1 MTEIRAFEVAN
12 RGRRTVVGKIDQLLA
27 GESESVDRSAVA
39 EHTDAE
45 ALSGLEA
52 AARAGLVEARGG
64 ARWLDAHR
72 RIAADWPAAIGTR
85 TVFVGDD
92 PGRLRRRRRRRLP
105 RGRLRRR
112 SDEVLRIDQVFVADE
127 ARELGF
133 GDALVAAAM
142 QWGRE
147 HGAELVEAETLPG
160 DRNLKNLY
168 ERAGVT
174 ARLITVS
181 KRLAP

>member
-1 MTEIRAFEVAN
+1 MIDPFV
-12 RGRRTVVGKIDQLLA
+12 RR
-27 GESESVDRSAVA
+27 A

-64 ARWLDAHR
+64 ARWLDAHH
-72 RIAADWPAAIGTR
+72 RIAADWPTAIGTR
-85 TVFVGDD
+85 TVFVGTIPADSGADVVVAYLVADCIVD
-92 PGRLRRRRRRRLP
+92 PMKI
-105 RGRLRRR
+105 
-112 SDEVLRIDQVFVADE
+112 LRIDQVFVVDE

-133 GDALVAAAM
+133 GDALLAAAM

>member
-1 MTEIRAFEVAN
+1 VIDPDV
-12 RGRRTVVGKIDQLLA
+12 RR
-27 GESESVDRSAVA
+27 A
-39 EHTDAE
+39 EHGDAE
-45 ALSGLEA
+45 ALADLEA
-52 AARAGLVEARGG
+52 AARAGLADVRGG

-72 RIAADWPAAIGTR
+72 RIAGGWAEAIDER
-85 TVFVGDD
+85 TVFVGTIPTDTGDAGACDVVVAVLVADLVAD
-92 PGRLRRRRRRRLP
+92 PMP
-105 RGRLRRR
+105 
-112 SDEVLRIDQVFVADE
+112 VVRIDQVFVDAN

-147 HGAELVEAETLPG
+147 LGAELIEAETLPG

-181 KRLAP
+181 KRL

>member
-1 MTEIRAFEVAN
+1 LIDPDV
-12 RGRRTVVGKIDQLLA
+12 RR
-27 GESESVDRSAVA
+27 A
-39 EHTDAE
+39 EHGDAE
-45 ALSGLEA
+45 VLEELEA
-52 AARAGLVEARGG
+52 TARAGLADVRGG
-64 ARWLDAHR
+64 ARWLDGHHQIGGAW
-72 RIAADWPAAIGTR
+72 ATAIDER
-85 TVFVGDD
+85 AVFVGTIPADTEDTGVADVVVALLVADLVDD
-92 PGRLRRRRRRRLP
+92 PMP
-105 RGRLRRR
+105 
-112 SDEVLRIDQVFVADE
+112 VVRIDQVFVAPD

-147 HGAELVEAETLPG
+147 VGAELVEAETLPG

-181 KRLAP
+181 KRL